1 MSPIRRRVERRHSLP
16 RGERQKALL
25 VSNASSHKWETCT
38 SSYSAYEAFGN
49 LGGDFRLLFWA
60 IRTRLQS
67 RLFLFVAR
75 KIVSWAFLSGDLKPD
90 SRERLR
96 GWHTLSP

>member
-1 MSPIRRRVERRHSLP
+1 MFQDHPVQGARYPEQAAGLIAFKMGPLQGLP
-16 RGERQKALL
+16 
-25 VSNASSHKWETCT
+25 HID
-38 SSYSAYEAFGN
+38 
-49 LGGDFRLLFWA
+49 GDFRLLFRA
-60 IRTRLQS
+60 IRPTLGS

-75 KIVSWAFLSGDLKPD
+75 KIVSWDFLSGDLKPD